1 MNSDHSSEPPQKPR
15 TILAAAALEQMGRPD
30 VSDALRTREWIS
42 KILKQAG
49 WRVLTADITPKL
61 LSSPERTASLIRSS
75 GAECLFNLFEGFGC
89 DSGAEHRF
97 VTIVEKEGIPC
108 TGNPA
113 SVLKACL
120 SKDVTTERLIENEV
134 PVPAGVT
141 LFPGPTPSGLLE
153 KLRFPVFLK
162 PLSEDGSV
170 GIDGGSLVEDA
181 ARLEESVLS
190 KLADFPAGI
199 RAEEFLPGSE
209 YSVSFMGN
217 GPYRPVGVSVIDYGN
232 MEGCRNYL
240 DYGSKWDPKSP
251 LYDLTPKKAEGEKAR
266 LARELADSAGKAL
279 GCRGYFRVDLREKD
293 GMLFVIDVN
302 PNPDLSDGGGFMR
315 QCRESGMSELDTV
328 SAIVELA
335 LEKARGGA
343 CGGKSSC

>member
-1 MNSDHSSEPPQKPR
+1 MNSDHSSEPPQKRR
-15 TILAAAALEQMGRPD
+15 TILAVVALEQQARPD
-30 VSDALRTREWIS
+30 VADALLSREWVS
-42 KILKQAG
+42 NILEQAD
-49 WRVLTADITPKL
+49 WRVLTADITPEL

-75 GAECLFNLFEGFGC
+75 GADCLFNLFEGFGS

-97 VTIVEKEGIPC
+97 MTIVEKEGIPC

-120 SKDVTTERLIENEV
+120 SKDLTAERLVENKV

-141 LFPGPTPSGLLE
+141 LFPGSEPSVILE
-153 KLRFPVFLK
+153 KLRLPVFLK

-170 GIDGGSLVEDA
+170 GINGGSLVEETEQ
-181 ARLEESVLS
+181 LEEAVLTR
-190 KLADFPAGI
+190 LADFPAGI
-199 RAEEFLPGSE
+199 RAEEFLPGRE
-209 YSVSFMGN
+209 YSVSCMGN

-232 MEGCRNYL
+232 MEGCLQYL
-240 DYGSKWDPKSP
+240 DYGSKWDPESP
-251 LYDLTPKKAEGEKAR
+251 LYDLTPKIAEGEKAR

-293 GMLFVIDVN
+293 DKLFVIDVN
-302 PNPDLSDGGGFMR
+302 PNPDLSAGGGFMR
-315 QCRESGMSELDTV
+315 QCRESGMSELNAV

-335 LEKARGGA
+335 LEKAREGA